1 MNCIKALREILKS
14 QDLNIKLLAKRMN
27 IPYAT
32 VSQRFKRDDITISR
46 LSEMLTKIDYKIVLV
61 PANARVKDGE
71 YEIE

>member
-27 IPYAT
+27 TPYAT

-61 PANARVKDGE
+61 PANTRAKDGE
-71 YEIE
+71 YEID